1 MANSMKEW
9 IMVEG
14 RRNKQNA
21 ALYATLVCGSY
32 GQSFE
37 MFIGHHLAYKQ
48 KHEEITTLSEIPS
61 ADTLLFDHEIMIDVF
76 DVRALDVMAQL
87 ARTPAVHREGL
98 LAQMLHDHAK
108 GNLLELLCQYTV
120 EA

>member
-1 MANSMKEW
+1 MANSQIEW
-9 IMVEG
+9 ISVEG
-14 RRNKQNA
+14 HRNRQNA
-21 ALYATLVCGSY
+21 ALYAALVCGAY

-61 ADTLLFDHEIMIDVF
+61 ADTLLFNHDIMIDIF
-76 DVRALDVMAQL
+76 DVRALDVMSQL
-87 ARTPAVHREGL
+87 ARTPAAYREQVL
-98 LAQMLHDHAK
+98 EQMLHDHK
-108 GNLLELLCQYTV
+108 SGNLLALLCKYTV